1 MSILAIQ
8 DLHKTYGARPAVQ
21 GVNMKIGSGQIYGF
35 LGPNGAGKTTTIRML
50 LGLIRPSRGN
60 IQLFEQHLNR
70 RALTKVGAIVE
81 APSAYGHL
89 TGKENLQVVARLRGM
104 SERRIPELLDYVGLK
119 DAQNRVV
126 RGYSLGMKGRLSIAA
141 ALMGSPEFLVLDE
154 PTNGLDP
161 NGIREVRELIQSLP
175 QRGITVMVSSH
186 ILSEVEQMATH
197 VGIIHQG
204 MMRYEGALKDLQN
217 RSKPTL
223 RIRVSDPEVAFSKL
237 QMSYPQAQLS
247 EKTIELPADPEK
259 APGIIRELV
268 QQNFDVYSIT
278 PHQATLEDLFMNI
291 TSKERAQ

>member
-21 GVNMKIGSGQIYGF
+21 GVNMKIGTGQIYGF

-70 RALTKVGAIVE
+70 SALTKVGAIVE

-89 TGKENLQVVARLRGM
+89 TGKENLQIVARLRGM

-197 VGIIHQG
+197 VGIIHHG

-223 RIRVSDPEVAFSKL
+223 RIRVSDPEVALNKL
-237 QMSYPQAQLS
+237 QTAYPQAQLA
-247 EKTIELPADPEK
+247 EKTIELPAAPEQ
-259 APGIIRELV
+259 APTIIRELV
-268 QQNFDVYSIT
+268 QQNFDVYSVT
-278 PHQATLEDLFMNI
+278 PHQATLEDLFMSI

>member
-8 DLHKTYGARPAVQ
+8 DLYKNYGARPAVQ
-21 GVNMKIGSGQIYGF
+21 GVNMNIGTGQIYGF

-60 IQLFEQHLNR
+60 IELFQQHLNR

-89 TGKENLQVVARLRGM
+89 TGKENLQVVAKLRGM
-104 SERRIPELLDYVGLK
+104 NERNISELLDYVGLK

-217 RSKPTL
+217 RSKPVL
-223 RIRVSDPEVAFSKL
+223 RLKVSDPTVALGKVQQL
-237 QMSYPQAQLS
+237 HPQASLHEQLL
-247 EKTIELPADPEK
+247 EIPAPAEA
-259 APGIIRELV
+259 APAIVRDLV
-268 QQNFDVYSIT
+268 GQNFDVYSIT
-278 PHQATLEDLFMNI
+278 SHQATLEDLFMNI
-291 TSKERAQ
+291 TREGAK